1 VFGDTEH
8 RHDAFV
14 QWHDEFQLDTWVV
27 SPIFPWLR
35 ETLLSMLVKGPAEYP
50 EPVRGYPLAVII
62 VLEWSL
68 GQHIPCRDVQGGLV
82 VYLLA
87 GVYASHEK
95 SSKVASGFERPGP

>member
-14 QWHDEFQLDTWVV
+14 QWHDEFQLDTWVE

-50 EPVRGYPLAVII
+50 EPDQDNASRETLLPEERNDNAPPSAPPRQNAVLFRPRCGQVRNLK
-62 VLEWSL
+62 W
-68 GQHIPCRDVQGGLV
+68 
-82 VYLLA
+82 
-87 GVYASHEK
+87 
-95 SSKVASGFERPGP
+95 